1 MTTEIKRKTKETD
14 ISIKLKLRGKGN
26 SRVETG
32 IPFFDHMLTLF
43 AKHGFFDLQLN
54 AKGDIDIDFHH
65 TVEDVG
71 IVLGMAFKK
80 ALGEAKEI
88 KRYGFF
94 VVPMDEALAEAA
106 IDICGRSNLVYNVDL
121 RKGKVGEFDTELA
134 EAFFKGFVDH
144 SFITLHLTLRYGKNM
159 HHSIE
164 AMFKAFA
171 RALSMAVDVEKRH
184 SVPSTKGVI

>member
-71 IVLGMAFKK
+71 IVLGMAFKN